1 MCSDTYKDTIEDIT
15 KGALEFGENK
25 IKQLVQQFKN
35 GKLAFIQDQE
45 TIDLVKKQLESG
57 EWDLCKGY
65 IKDDFL
71 KLLVKMGLTLRE
83 LDRLKETKKI
93 QNLKQK
99 INIKFGP
106 RGIHISEIVQ
116 NKLLTSFIGSLAKTI
131 NTVPEMI
138 EYIEKLLNNL
148 DNYVIFIK
156 NTDNVKNIHKIIE
169 TKIMANTPDFL
180 IIFSCGSA
188 IQVAMTLKSELF
200 KMQII
205 TENYT
210 VEIQEEGTEGIN
222 KYLIFLFKQESNL
235 FEDK

>member
-1 MCSDTYKDTIEDIT
+1 M
-15 KGALEFGENK
+15 
-25 IKQLVQQFKN
+25 
-35 GKLAFIQDQE
+35 
-45 TIDLVKKQLESG
+45 VKKQLESG